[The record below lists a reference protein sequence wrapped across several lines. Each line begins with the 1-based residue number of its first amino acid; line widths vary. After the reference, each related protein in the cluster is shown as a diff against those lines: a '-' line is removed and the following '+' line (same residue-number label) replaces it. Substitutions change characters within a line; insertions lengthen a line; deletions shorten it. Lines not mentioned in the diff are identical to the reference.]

1 MLRVFII
8 QDKKLLI
15 YIMIIQELDI
25 KLLNDIRQIVYSWY
39 QSKQITKKVYSNN

>member
-1 MLRVFII
+1 MLRIFII

-25 KLLNDIRQIVYSWY
+25 KLLNDIRQIVYFWY